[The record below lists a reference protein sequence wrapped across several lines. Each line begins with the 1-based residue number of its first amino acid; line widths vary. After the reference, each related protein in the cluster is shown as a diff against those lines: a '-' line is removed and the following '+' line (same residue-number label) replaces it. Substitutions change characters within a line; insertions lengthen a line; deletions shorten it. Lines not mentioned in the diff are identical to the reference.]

1 MAFKNSCFH
10 FFVTIIT
17 VVFCASTLGNRSRSG
32 TAAREYQMPPLS
44 RSGVASTTGFN
55 MPMVPPRMEQLS
67 GWLPGGEWVLLHD
80 SVGVSA
86 MHMQLM
92 PDNKVVMFDRTDFGA
107 SNLSLPDGK
116 CRYNDEVID
125 QDCTAHSLLYDISSN
140 TFRPLMVQT
149 NVWCSSGGL
158 DPNGTLVQTGGYH
171 GGDRRIRTFSPCN
184 DNRCDWVEL
193 DQNLT
198 IQRWYSSDHILPDGR
213 IIIVGGR
220 RAFSYEFFPKQP
232 NKTNEAYQLPFLVET
247 DDPKEENN
255 LYPFLYL
262 LPDGNLYIFA
272 NQRSIVLDYLND
284 RVVKEFPAIPGEK
297 RSYPATGSSVMLP
310 MLLTGDPLPEVEIL
324 VCGGNKGGAY
334 LKAEKMHMYEPAS
347 HTCGRMT
354 ITDPYPSWVMED
366 MPMGRVMSD
375 MLILPTGDVIILNG
389 AAKGTA
395 GWDDGDDPVLN
406 PILYKPREIDP
417 NKRFSVLT
425 PTVIPR
431 MYHSSAILLPDGRI
445 LVGGSNP
452 HPKYNFSTE
461 RYPTE
466 LSLEAFVPPYLSPIY
481 SYLRPSILSIEAAA
495 GGNAVTYG
503 ERFSVTF
510 TIAMFDPGNGGL
522 AVSMIAPSF
531 TTHSFA
537 MNQRML
543 VLDIVSLQRLSAFA
557 YKVTV
562 DAPPTRNVAPPGY
575 YMVFVVYQSVPGH
588 SIWIKMHS

>member
-10 FFVTIIT
+10 FFVTFIFIA

-32 TAAREYQMPPLS
+32 TAAREYQIAPS
-44 RSGVASTTGFN
+44 SGAPMTSTAFN
-55 MPMVPPRMEQLS
+55 MPAAQPRTEQFS
-67 GWLPGGEWVLLHD
+67 AWLPGGEWVLLHA

-125 QDCTAHSLLYDISSN
+125 RDCTAHSLLYDISSN
-140 TFRPLMVQT
+140 TYRALMVQT

-158 DPNGTLVQTGGYH
+158 DPNGTLIQTGGYH
-171 GGDRRIRTFSPCN
+171 GGDRRIRTFTPCN
-184 DNRCDWVEL
+184 DDLCDWVEL
-193 DQNLT
+193 EQNLT

-213 IIIVGGR
+213 FIIVGGR
-220 RAFSYEFFPKQP
+220 RAFSYEFFPKHP
-232 NKTNEAYQLPFLVET
+232 NTTNLAYQLRFLVET
-247 DDPKEENN
+247 NDLKEENN

-272 NQRSIVLDYLND
+272 NQRSIVLDYQND
-284 RVVKEFPAIPGEK
+284 RVLREFPPIPGEK

-310 MLLTGDPLPEVEIL
+310 LRLTGDSFPEVEIL

-334 LKAEKMHMYEPAS
+334 LKAEKTHVYEPAS
-347 HTCGRMT
+347 RTCGRMK
-354 ITDPYPSWVMED
+354 ITDPFPVWVMED
-366 MPMGRVMSD
+366 MPMGRVMGD
-375 MLILPTGDVIILNG
+375 MLILPVGDVIILNG
-389 AAKGTA
+389 AAKGTG
-395 GWDDGDDPVLN
+395 GWENGEDPVLN
-406 PILYKPREIDP
+406 PILYKPRERDP
-417 NKRFSVLT
+417 RKRFTVLT

-452 HPKYNFSTE
+452 HTKYNFTTE

-466 LSLEAFVPPYLSPIY
+466 LSLQSYAPPYLSPIY
-481 SYLRPSILSIEAAA
+481 AYLRPSILSIEAGG
-495 GGNAVTYG
+495 GGNAVIYG
-503 ERFSVTF
+503 ERFAVTF
-510 TIAMFDPGNGGL
+510 TIAMLNPGGL
-522 AVSMIAPSF
+522 AVTMIPPSF
-531 TTHSFA
+531 TTHSFG

-543 VLDIVSLQRLSAFA
+543 VLHSVSLQRLSVFA

-575 YMVFVVYQSVPGH
+575 YMVFLVHQSVPGH
-588 SIWIKMHS
+588 SVWIRMHS

>member
-10 FFVTIIT
+10 FFVTFIA

-32 TAAREYQMPPLS
+32 TAALLTS
-44 RSGVASTTGFN
+44 ITGFN
-55 MPMVPPRMEQLS
+55 DTPAAVEPRTEQLS
-67 GWLPGGEWVLLHD
+67 GWSPGGEWVLLHA

-116 CRYNDEVID
+116 CRDNDEVID
-125 QDCTAHSLLYDISSN
+125 RDCTAHSLLYDITSN
-140 TFRPLMVQT
+140 TYRALMVQT

-171 GGDRRIRTFSPCN
+171 GGDRRIRTFTPCN
-184 DNRCDWVEL
+184 DDLCDWVEL

-220 RAFSYEFFPKQP
+220 RAFSYEFFPKSP
-232 NKTNEAYQLPFLVET
+232 NTTNLAYQLRFLVET
-247 DDPKEENN
+247 SDLKEENN

-272 NQRSIVLDYLND
+272 NQRSIVLDYQND
-284 RVVKEFPAIPGEK
+284 RVLREFPPIPGEK

-310 MLLTGDPLPEVEIL
+310 LRLTGGAASPEVEIL
-324 VCGGNKGGAY
+324 ICGGNKGGAY
-334 LKAEKMHMYEPAS
+334 LKAEKMHVYEPAS
-347 HTCGRMT
+347 RTCGRMK
-354 ITDPYPSWVMED
+354 ITDPFPIWVMEN

-375 MLILPTGDVIILNG
+375 MLLLPVGDVIILNG

-395 GWDDGDDPVLN
+395 GWEYGEDPVLN
-406 PILYKPREIDP
+406 PILYKPRESDP
-417 NKRFSVLT
+417 SKRFSVLA
-425 PTVIPR
+425 PTGIPR

-452 HPKYNFSTE
+452 HTKYNFTTE

-466 LSLEAFVPPYLSPIY
+466 LSLESYAPPYLSPIY
-481 SYLRPSILSIEAAA
+481 AYLRPSILSIESGG
-495 GGNAVTYG
+495 GGNSVTYG
-503 ERFSVTF
+503 EKFSVTF
-510 TIAMFDPGNGGL
+510 TMAMLNSSGGGGIA
-522 AVSMIAPSF
+522 VTMIPPSF
-531 TTHSFA
+531 TTHSFS

-543 VLDIVSLQRLSAFA
+543 VLHTVSLQRLSVFA

-562 DAPPTRNVAPPGY
+562 EAPATRNVAPPGY
-575 YMVFVVYQSVPGH
+575 YMVFLVHQSVPGH
-588 SIWIKMHS
+588 SVWIRIHS